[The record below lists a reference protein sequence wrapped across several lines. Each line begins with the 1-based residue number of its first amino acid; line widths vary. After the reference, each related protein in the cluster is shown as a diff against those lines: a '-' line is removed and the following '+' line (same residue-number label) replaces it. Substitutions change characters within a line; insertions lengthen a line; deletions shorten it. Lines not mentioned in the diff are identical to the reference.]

1 MTCWLGAHVS
11 LQKHCVKWNLTLIAL
26 TLKQNTKN
34 VSLVWLWRRSWE
46 DWEIWKGLEGG
57 ISSKPNVIIHQG
69 LLWLYQ
75 GVQWGYRLTI
85 PNKEDTAA
93 DLAGTAAAV
102 LSFFLRVM
110 GTNCK
115 LLHVDWSGPGHP
127 RERPTSLSQHLRG
140 HKCRLSHICTP
151 KLLAGTPKPLA
162 ELNEF
167 PQQKP
172 TVGVWIFQR
181 INKDYYI

>member
-34 VSLVWLWRRSWE
+34 ISLVWLWRRSWE

-75 GVQWGYRLTI
+75 GVQWGYRLTSTKQGRYCCWSCWYGCRCPFLLPQGHGNQLQATPRGLI
-85 PNKEDTAA
+85 GSWPPKRAA
-93 DLAGTAAAV
+93 N
-102 LSFFLRVM
+102 F
-110 GTNCK
+110 
-115 LLHVDWSGPGHP
+115 
-127 RERPTSLSQHLRG
+127 SLSALKGSQMQTKSHL
-140 HKCRLSHICTP
+140 HP
-151 KLLAGTPKPLA
+151 KAIGGYPKTTGWT
-162 ELNEF
+162 EWI
-167 PQQKP
+167 P
-172 TVGVWIFQR
+172 TTKTHCGCMNFSK
-181 INKDYYI
+181 N